1 MSLAADL
8 VREAGTL
15 ASEML
20 SVGLETRYKT
30 SLSDVVSAADQAGE
44 ELITARLA

>member
-20 SVGLETRYKT
+20 SAGLETRYKT
-30 SLSDVVSAADQAGE
+30 SLSDVVSAADQA
-44 ELITARLA
+44 LAPRSI